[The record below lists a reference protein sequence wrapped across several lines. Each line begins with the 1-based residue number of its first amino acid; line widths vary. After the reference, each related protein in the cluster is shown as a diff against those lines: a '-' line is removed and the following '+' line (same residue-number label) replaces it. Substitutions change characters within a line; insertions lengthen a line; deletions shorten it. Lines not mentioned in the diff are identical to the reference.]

1 MRTNRTELDV
11 LWLVEHVARELDVAC
26 AAKALAESRYGLK
39 ISIKNIYYHAKDVL
53 RNFEP
58 RVVVHPFFYFM
69 KGALATEDFVGAW
82 PNSIHFNLAWEQ
94 IHYKAHLKIK
104 APSDDFTKQKVIHH
118 AWGDF
123 YKDYLIT
130 NGVDAQNI
138 FVNGQPAYQ
147 LYKAPYREYFKKREQ
162 LAELYSLRP
171 NDRWIFIP
179 ENYRWAFIGKKIKHF
194 KDLGGDEQEIQQ
206 LSEFCTHSLKI
217 LLQWCNRV
225 GSQDGITII
234 FRPRPAV
241 NSSIM
246 MDFCRENVG
255 PPAPNLHFIKN
266 ESVRDWIM
274 ASDLVMSSY
283 STSLIEAAVAE
294 KPIYMIEP
302 LRFPDALSCDWYA
315 HAPRIATADDFE
327 KACFNNSPSAAD
339 FRLKL
344 WAEKNLL
351 AYGDPIERLAGFVQ
365 QLVERHKQYGSL
377 TAKSYK
383 ILEEK
388 KYFNLLTHE
397 NDVFDDNHIEQLI
410 ETWRRAMRLEM
421 PMNSAKQVMA
431 AGTNEGDIINKTM
444 SREDLLTSEAAPM
457 IESLNNL
464 ILRINRKNLAMSSWV
479 GSLPTRQSEKEGL
492 LKRLRNVLSRSPQR
506 LSSNS
511 LTDPQEGKAL
521 ERGLEQRLNY
531 QPLANAVD
539 DVRFPWFLYWEISW
553 VLKVTRPFLS
563 PGARILDGG
572 GSASL
577 FTCYMASLGYEVH
590 CVELNQKLNAQSRL
604 IADGM
609 NYKLF
614 PYDMDLRKLDFPDGY
629 FDHAF
634 SICVFEHLDYE
645 IKQAALEEIARCLK
659 PGGIFS
665 ITFDYR
671 NPAPGIVGYGK
682 DTRPKNQLKT
692 EDDIRRSFLGS
703 DRFELMGNRQ
713 FVDNG
718 ESYLLHRRFDN
729 TPYTFG
735 AIFLKKKSPK
745 P

>member
-1 MRTNRTELDV
+1 MRTKKTEIDV

-26 AAKALAESRYGLK
+26 VVKALAESRYGVG
-39 ISIKNIYYHAKDVL
+39 ITIRNIYYHAKEVL
-53 RNFEP
+53 RNFKP

-82 PNSIHFNLAWEQ
+82 PNSTHFNLAWEQ

-104 APSDDFTKQKVIHH
+104 APSDDFTKHKVIHH

-123 YKDYLIT
+123 YKDYLIS
-130 NGVDAQNI
+130 NGVDIQNI

-147 LYKAPYREYFKKREQ
+147 LYKAPYREFFKKREQ
-162 LAELYSLRP
+162 LSKLYGLNP
-171 NDRWIFIP
+171 NDRWIFVP
-179 ENYRWAFIGKKIKHF
+179 ENYRWAFIGNKIKQF
-194 KDLGGDEQEIQQ
+194 KALGGDEREIQV

-217 LLQWCNRV
+217 LLEWCNRV
-225 GSQDGITII
+225 GFEDGITLI

-241 NSSIM
+241 NSNIM
-246 MDFCRENVG
+246 KDFCQENVG

-302 LRFPDALSCDWYA
+302 LPFPEGLYCDWYD
-315 HAPRIATADDFE
+315 HAPRIATGSDFE
-327 KACFNNSPSAAD
+327 KACYNNSPAAD
-339 FRLKL
+339 IRLKS

-351 AYGDPIERLAGFVQ
+351 AYGDPIERLAGFIQ
-365 QLVERHKQYGSL
+365 QLVERHRQSGISSATSHEIKG
-377 TAKSYK
+377 
-383 ILEEK
+383 LEDK
-388 KYFNLLTHE
+388 KYFNPLTHE
-397 NDVFDDNHIEQLI
+397 NDVFEDNHIEQLI
-410 ETWRRAMRLEM
+410 SAWRQTMRLEI
-421 PMNSAKQVMA
+421 PVNSTKQPTVVE
-431 AGTNEGDIINKTM
+431 TNEADIINKTM
-444 SREDLLTSEAAPM
+444 SRKDLLSKEAAPVV
-457 IESLNNL
+457 ESLNDLIRKMNRMNL
-464 ILRINRKNLAMSSWV
+464 SMSSWV
-479 GSLPTRQSEKEGL
+479 GSLPSQQPGSIGL
-492 LKRLRNVLSRSPQR
+492 WKRLCKAFRTSAQPLS
-506 LSSNS
+506 LGG

-521 ERGLEQRLNY
+521 ERGLEQRLDY
-531 QPLANAVD
+531 QPLTDAAD
-539 DVRFPWFLYWEISW
+539 DIRFPWFLYWEIFW
-553 VLKVTRPFLS
+553 VLKVTRRFLN

-609 NYKLF
+609 KYKLI

-692 EDDIRRSFLGS
+692 EDDIRRSFLGC

-713 FVDNG
+713 FFDND

-729 TPYTFG
+729 APYTFG
-735 AIFLKKKSPK
+735 AIFLQKKS
-745 P
+745 